1 MSLFK
6 HRRVCTISRKSNV
19 FFLELQCDCE
29 GDPECEMA
37 RRQIDSC
44 RASVVYATRH
54 DTVVSCTEAQW
65 ICMADTECAKALEYY
80 NFNCRAMF
88 RGKRC
93 SQRCKNSLT
102 ILSRQRAAT
111 KLADCRCEFNERI
124 GNYQCTDIKRNMG
137 RLCDVDFR
145 KSIQKN
151 IDESKRA
158 KQEEYI
164 LWEST
169 SVAPPEFDWPELVS
183 VTEIVEDIG
192 STQVGDGNDVDIQV
206 KTSGNQKFLKFVD
219 SFSLGN

>member
-1 MSLFK
+1 
-6 HRRVCTISRKSNV
+6 
-19 FFLELQCDCE
+19 
-29 GDPECEMA
+29 
-37 RRQIDSC
+37 
-44 RASVVYATRH
+44 
-54 DTVVSCTEAQW
+54 
-65 ICMADTECAKALEYY
+65 MADTECAKALEYY

-192 STQVGDGNDVDIQV
+192 SHQVGDENDVDIQV
-206 KTSGNQKFLKFVD
+206 KSRGNPTQIC
-219 SFSLGN
+219 